1 MRDLILGITAAALF
15 GAAGYVMAQTTTQ
28 DKPHQQ
34 PSTTPTDPQ
43 TGKPVTDRHSTQPT
57 TNESATAAAASSPD
71 RDTQLR
77 LARMDTSVA
86 AFRKLDK
93 DNDGRISPLEA
104 ADNPKLAAAFT
115 VADRDHDGYLSRE
128 EFEGLGTQ
136 AHPSSDADASSPSG
150 DRASE
155 PRK

>member
-15 GAAGYVMAQTTTQ
+15 GAAGYVMAQTTTP
-28 DKPHQQ
+28 DQQ
-34 PSTTPTDPQ
+34 PKTTTTTTTESTTT
-43 TGKPVTDRHSTQPT
+43 TTAST
-57 TNESATAAAASSPD
+57 PD

-115 VADRDHDGYLSRE
+115 AADRDHDGYLSRE
-128 EFEGLGTQ
+128 EFEALGTQ
-136 AHPSSDADASSPSG
+136 AHPSSDTDASSPSG

-155 PRK
+155 PRD